1 MIGNIGYVKNKDISD
16 KEIKRVNMQRME
28 FSSNEPD
35 FDNAITLDNKT
46 ITREAIDN
54 FSKRKEIIEKIIN
67 EAITKEKYTV
77 VIDLE
82 NVDVEEKKLERF
94 SIELMPRLREI
105 GGCLY
110 LTNNR
115 ILSDEFLS
123 KSTF

>member
-1 MIGNIGYVKNKDISD
+1 MIGNIGYVKNKDITD

-82 NVDVEEKKLERF
+82 NADVEEKKLERF
-94 SIELMPRLREI
+94 NIELMPRLREI